1 MKQPILTLTRSPASQ
16 SGAALLVSLVIL
28 LVLTLLA
35 LSSMQGTTTQ
45 EKMVSSQRDAQIA
58 LEGAEAALVAAEAE
72 LRGGTVPTFLASNG
86 LYDETTLPPDAVL
99 DPQTWLAPSGGG
111 HGNGTRAAPMPKDDS
126 GQDLLAEAPRYFI
139 KATPATGSAPTAGFG
154 LGAGGVG
161 DGVQVSDSNGKVYR
175 VVAFSSGASGQAARA
190 VEAYV
195 IRAQ

>member
-1 MKQPILTLTRSPASQ
+1 MKRPMQTLSGSPGAQ

-28 LVLTLLA
+28 LVLTVLA

-58 LEGAEAALVAAEAE
+58 LEGAEAALVAAETE
-72 LRGGTVPTFLASNG
+72 LSGGTVPTFQASNG
-86 LYDETTLPPDAVL
+86 LYDETILPPSAVL
-99 DPQTWLAPSGGG
+99 DPQTWVAPPGGG
-111 HGNGTRAAPMPKDDS
+111 HGNGTRAAPMPQDNS
-126 GQDLLAEAPRYFI
+126 GQPLLAEAPRYFI
-139 KATPATGSAPTAGFG
+139 KATPATGSAPSACFG

-161 DGVQVSDSNGKVYR
+161 YGVQVSDSNGKVYR

-190 VEAYV
+190 VEAYI